1 MDASGVCGLKIAW
14 TRSDAAYV
22 CLAKKKRIENECCP
36 ERHEKQNLLAKTLN
50 S

>member
-22 CLAKKKRIENECCP
+22 CLAKKSE
-36 ERHEKQNLLAKTLN
+36 AKMNVAQSGTKSKICLPKH
-50 S
+50 